1 MGPGL
6 LLVPPSTNRPGG
18 RFRRVIFVVVVVTVA
33 AVSYACFHLGTF
45 LYAED
50 PLQRGDAI
58 CVLAGTRMER
68 PLEAADLYLKGW
80 APRIVLTEEVPDPGI
95 AALRHRG
102 MELPSNAAIS
112 RDIIIRLGV
121 PSAHVEILPEI
132 HDSTAHE
139 AETFRAIAV
148 ERRWKRIIV
157 VTSKFHTRRGGF
169 AVRRAL
175 KGSGVEVIMRGSAYD
190 RADPHHW
197 WRTRADVRWAA
208 SESQKLAAYAL
219 GLGM

>member
-1 MGPGL
+1 MT
-6 LLVPPSTNRPGG
+6 PSTNRQGG
-18 RFRRVIFVVVVVTVA
+18 RFRRIILLVGVLAIGA
-33 AVSYACFHLGTF
+33 ASYACYHLGTF

-50 PLQRGDAI
+50 PLKRADAI

-68 PLEAADLYLKGW
+68 PLEAADLFLNGW
-80 APRIVLTEEVPDPGI
+80 APHIVLTEEVPDPGVT
-95 AALRHRG
+95 ALERRG
-102 MELPSNAAIS
+102 MGLPTNAQIA
-112 RDIIIRLGV
+112 RDVMVRLGV
-121 PSAHVEILPEI
+121 PPAAIEILSEI
-132 HDSTAHE
+132 HNSTAHE
-139 AETFRAIAV
+139 AETFREAV
-148 ERRWKRIIV
+148 LARKWKRIIV

-175 KGSGVEVIMRGSAYD
+175 KGSGVEVVMRGSSYD

-208 SESQKLAAYAL
+208 SESQKLAAYVL

>member
-1 MGPGL
+1 
-6 LLVPPSTNRPGG
+6 VPPSPNRQGG
-18 RFRRVIFVVVVVTVA
+18 QLRRIIRLVAVVALA
-33 AVSYACFHLGTF
+33 AVSYACYQIGTF

-50 PLQRGDAI
+50 PLRRADAI
-58 CVLAGTRMER
+58 FVLAGTRMER

-80 APRIVLTEEVPDPGI
+80 APQIVLTEEVPDSGVT
-95 AALRHRG
+95 ALERRG
-102 MELPSNAAIS
+102 MPLPTNAEIA
-112 RDIIIRLGV
+112 RDVMVKLGV
-121 PSAHVEILPEI
+121 PPAAIEILPEI

-139 AETFRAIAV
+139 AETFRETAV
-148 ERRWKRIIV
+148 SRRWTRIIV

-175 KGSGVEVIMRGSAYD
+175 NGSGVEVVMRGSTYD

-197 WRTRADVRWAA
+197 WRTRADVRWVA